1 MQSSGKGPCMNK
13 KKMLP
18 GECNRE
24 FLLQA
29 LDSVQEGITIIDRNG
44 VVRYANQ
51 GAAEIMGALREELI
65 DEKVDRLTTG
75 RPLLVQ
81 VLEKKEPILDIEY
94 FLDFKGRAVHLI
106 NSGYPITDAQGEV
119 IGAIDIF
126 RGIQRSIKL
135 ANTIAGHS
143 ASFTFDQI
151 IGDSPQL
158 KAAVKLAKAYS
169 RNDENVLIV
178 GDSGTGKE
186 LFAQSIHNYSKRSGQ
201 PFIALNCANFPN
213 DLIDSELF
221 GYDEGAFTGA
231 SKKGK
236 IGKFEAADGGTLFLD
251 EIGEMPIH
259 LQAKLLRVI
268 ETQTLQRIGST
279 KPVQIDVKII
289 AATNRDLAA
298 MVCEGHFRNDLYYR
312 LNVLDLEVP
321 PLAERGNDVLLL
333 ADYFLG
339 KMSRKMSGRA
349 RGLSA
354 AAKRLLLEHSWPGNV
369 RELENVIARAV
380 VSCEE
385 EWITAEVL
393 QEAGVGRAVRS
404 ISKAPRLDA
413 EQAREML
420 RRLDGNKKKTA
431 EALGISRPTLY
442 KLLKRL

>member
-1 MQSSGKGPCMNK
+1 MQSSGKGSCMNK

-18 GECNRE
+18 VECNRE

-75 RPLLVQ
+75 RPLLIQ

-151 IGDSPQL
+151 IGDSSQL